1 MIAEERRNEIVWLLT
16 HRNDHLPLPVR
27 HVEGSSGFVNEKRP
41 RTCPD
46 CLANGRTMVG
56 CETCGGSGVVE
67 PSRIGL
73 VSVADE
79 LEDDDTTRDPYA
91 KNETVGY
98 DRTRHDDANRRD
110 RQIETLRQQT
120 RPAPTELELLEEANR
135 RGFAWEEE
143 RRAMYRRFDFAAIDH
158 ALDTL
163 RAHDADAG
171 HAINAV
177 YVDAWMAEV
186 GLITPLIEELCE
198 RGLSFLSYLLP
209 RELRTGVA
217 PPHPAEGRQSRRRA
231 A

>member
-16 HRNDHLPLPVR
+16 HRNDHLPLPTR
-27 HVEGSSGFVNEKRP
+27 HVEGSSGFVNERRP

-73 VSVADE
+73 VSVADVFA
-79 LEDDDTTRDPYA
+79 DDDATRDPYA
-91 KNETVGY
+91 MNETVGY

-120 RPAPTELELLEEANR
+120 RPAPTEVELLEEANR
-135 RGFAWEEE
+135 RGHAWEEE
-143 RRAMYRRFDFAAIDH
+143 RRVMYRRFHFAAIDRALDVLRARDTDAAH
-158 ALDTL
+158 AL
-163 RAHDADAG
+163 
-171 HAINAV
+171 NAV
-177 YVDAWMAEV
+177 YVDGWMAEV
-186 GLITPLIEELCE
+186 GLITPLAEQLCE
-198 RGLSFLSYLLP
+198 RGFAILSDLLP
-209 RELRTGVA
+209 ETLRTGLA
-217 PPHPAEGRQSRRRA
+217 PAHPASNRQARRRA

>member
-1 MIAEERRNEIVWLLT
+1 MIADERRNEIVWLLT
-16 HRNDHLPLPVR
+16 HRNDHLPLPTR

-46 CLANGRTMVG
+46 CLANGRTMVS

-79 LEDDDTTRDPYA
+79 LDDDDTTRDPYA

-135 RGFAWEEE
+135 RGHAWEEE
-143 RRAMYRRFDFAAIDH
+143 RRTMYRRFDFAAIDR
-158 ALDTL
+158 ALDLL
-163 RAHDADAG
+163 RADDTDAA
-171 HAINAV
+171 HAINGV
-177 YVDAWMAEV
+177 YVDGWMTEI
-186 GLITPLIEELCE
+186 GLITPLAEDLCE
-198 RGLSFLSYLLP
+198 RGLDYLSTLLP
-209 RELRTGVA
+209 EEIRTGLA
-217 PPHPAEGRQSRRRA
+217 PAHPAADRQSRRRA